1 MVQTQSESES
11 EDETSMLAQAIRQE
25 LSLFA
30 FLLLSSLHLTG
41 QGPPSLRPICRSRIT
56 LIDTPRIVLVLGTPG
71 PSQTDINVSLTGGLE
86 TESPLWEPV
95 FALKGAKIG

>member
-11 EDETSMLAQAIRQE
+11 EDKTSGPSHQAGT
-25 LSLFA
+25 LSYSA
-30 FLLLSSLHLTG
+30 FLFLSGLHLTG

-71 PSQTDINVSLTGGLE
+71 PSQTDINMSLNGGLE
-86 TESPLWEPV
+86 TESLLWETV